1 MIRDVM
7 VVGIRLCKWYTYE
20 DQQLQKWMKME
31 NYVNALRERAM
42 GEMISIGQQFEF
54 ISIRSINLKS
64 RDSEKNCSILVA
76 QNIFEI
82 ILRSGRS

>member
-54 ISIRSINLKS
+54 ISIPSKKHKCRT
-64 RDSEKNCSILVA
+64 EKRL
-76 QNIFEI
+76 EI
-82 ILRSGRS
+82 TGFRKKLQHFGGTEHI